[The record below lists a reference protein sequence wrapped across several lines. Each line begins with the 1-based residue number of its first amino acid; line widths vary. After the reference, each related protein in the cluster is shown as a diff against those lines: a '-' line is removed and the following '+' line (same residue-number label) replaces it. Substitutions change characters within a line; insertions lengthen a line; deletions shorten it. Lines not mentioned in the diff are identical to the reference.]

1 MRLVFYTGKGGVGK
15 TTTAAATAAYAAA
28 CGRRTL
34 VLSADPAHSL
44 GDVLGVRLDQ
54 KTTTP
59 LRVAPGL
66 DALEVDSRATLDP
79 HWGAIRDYL
88 VSLFRHQGIEGVV
101 ADELA
106 LLPGAEEVAALLA
119 VEEATRAGDYDLCI
133 VDCAPTGSTLR
144 LVTLPEVASRA
155 VKLLLRV
162 QRAVATLVSPVARV
176 VVPVPLPGPEVFRDL
191 DRMLYERLAK
201 LRERLLEADTSVR
214 IVVTPERMVIDEA
227 LRAHT
232 DLALFELACDAVV
245 MNRLYPAE
253 AAAEA
258 FFEGWGR
265 LQEERLAEVEESF
278 APLPVLR
285 APLAREEV
293 VGVAAA
299 DGQRQVDQPVVGELR
314 MQGDIEQAALAR
326 GEQRRQAG
334 HGHRV
339 KLAVAEPAQAPVA
352 LGHQG
357 RAVRQPG
364 DGPGV
369 AEALDHHLGTPAG
382 GLRDVAADRRRRSS
396 GANPG
401 KEGERRESAEQALAR
416 HAGSTGPPSS
426 RPRAWRS
433 APPPWLR
440 ACRSAPAGRRR

>member
-15 TTTAAATAAYAAA
+15 TTTAAATAAHAAVR
-28 CGRRTL
+28 GHRTL

-44 GDVLGVRLDQ
+44 GDVLGVSLDREG
-54 KTTTP
+54 TTP
-59 LRVAPGL
+59 VRAAPRL
-66 DALEVDSRATLDP
+66 AALEVDARATLDP

-119 VEEATRAGDYDLCI
+119 VEEAARDGAYDLCI

-191 DRMLYERLAK
+191 DRMLYDRLAH
-201 LRERLLEADTSVR
+201 LRERLLDAATSVR

-232 DLALFELACDAVV
+232 DLALFELGCDAVV
-245 MNRLYPAE
+245 MNRLFPAE

-265 LQEERLAEVEESF
+265 LQEERLAEVEDAF

-293 VGVAAA
+293 VGVEALAAHGAAIFA
-299 DGQRQVDQPVVGELR
+299 DTDPASRLCTAPRLRFARGAKGEQCVVLPLPHARKDALDVAKLDDALYVRAGNRRRTIPLPR
-314 MQGDIEQAALAR
+314 KLAALALV
-326 GEQRRQAG
+326 GAKLDAG
-334 HGHRV
+334 V
-339 KLAVAEPAQAPVA
+339 LT
-352 LGHQG
+352 
-357 RAVRQPG
+357 VR
-364 DGPGV
+364 
-369 AEALDHHLGTPAG
+369 LGTP
-382 GLRDVAADRRRRSS
+382 R
-396 GANPG
+396 
-401 KEGERRESAEQALAR
+401 
-416 HAGSTGPPSS
+416 
-426 RPRAWRS
+426 
-433 APPPWLR
+433 
-440 ACRSAPAGRRR
+440 

>member
-1 MRLVFYTGKGGVGK
+1 VRLVFYTGKGGVGK
-15 TTTAAATAAYAAA
+15 TTTAAATAAHAAVR
-28 CGRRTL
+28 GHRTL

-119 VEEATRAGDYDLCI
+119 VEEATRTGDYDLCI

-253 AAAEA
+253 AAAEE

-293 VGVAAA
+293 VGVAALAAHGAAIFGAA
-299 DGQRQVDQPVVGELR
+299 DPAAVLCVVPRLRFARGKGEYRVELPLPHAR
-314 MQGDIEQAALAR
+314 KDALDVAKLDDALLVRVGNRRRSIPLPRKLAALALV
-326 GEQRRQAG
+326 GAKLDAG
-334 HGHRV
+334 V
-339 KLAVAEPAQAPVA
+339 LT
-352 LGHQG
+352 
-357 RAVRQPG
+357 VR
-364 DGPGV
+364 
-369 AEALDHHLGTPAG
+369 LGTP
-382 GLRDVAADRRRRSS
+382 R
-396 GANPG
+396 
-401 KEGERRESAEQALAR
+401 
-416 HAGSTGPPSS
+416 
-426 RPRAWRS
+426 
-433 APPPWLR
+433 
-440 ACRSAPAGRRR
+440 

>member
-15 TTTAAATAAYAAA
+15 TTTAAATAAHAAA
-28 CGRRTL
+28 RGHRTL

-44 GDVLGVRLDQ
+44 GDVLGVALGQ
-54 KTTTP
+54 KSTVP
-59 LRVAPGL
+59 VHVAPCL
-66 DALEVDSRATLDP
+66 DALEVDSRATLEP

-119 VEEATRAGDYDLCI
+119 VEDAARAGDYDLCI

-176 VVPVPLPGPEVFRDL
+176 VVPVPLPGPEVFRDI
-191 DRMLYERLAK
+191 DRMLYARLSK
-201 LRERLLEADTSVR
+201 LRERLLDDQASVR

-245 MNRLYPAE
+245 MNRLFPAE

-258 FFEGWGR
+258 FFESWGR
-265 LQEERLAEVEESF
+265 VQEGRLAEVEESF

-293 VGVAAA
+293 VGVEALAAHGA
-299 DGQRQVDQPVVGELR
+299 AIFAGVDPAGVLCTAPRLRFTRGKGEMRVELPLPHAR
-314 MQGDIEQAALAR
+314 KDALDVAKLDDALFVRTGNRRRAIPLPRKLAALALL
-326 GEQRRQAG
+326 GAKLDAG
-334 HGHRV
+334 V
-339 KLAVAEPAQAPVA
+339 LT
-352 LGHQG
+352 
-357 RAVRQPG
+357 VR
-364 DGPGV
+364 
-369 AEALDHHLGTPAG
+369 LGTP
-382 GLRDVAADRRRRSS
+382 R
-396 GANPG
+396 
-401 KEGERRESAEQALAR
+401 
-416 HAGSTGPPSS
+416 
-426 RPRAWRS
+426 
-433 APPPWLR
+433 
-440 ACRSAPAGRRR
+440 

>member
-1 MRLVFYTGKGGVGK
+1 VRLVFYTGKGGVGK

-28 CGRRTL
+28 CGHRTL
-34 VLSADPAHSL
+34 VLSADPAHSI

-59 LRVAPGL
+59 VRVAPGL
-66 DALEVDSRATLDP
+66 DALEVDSRATLEP

-119 VEEATRAGDYDLCI
+119 VEAAARAGEYDLCI

-191 DRMLYERLAK
+191 DRMLYERLSK
-201 LRERLLEADTSVR
+201 LRERLLDASTSVR

-253 AAAEA
+253 AAAEE

-293 VGVAAA
+293 VGVEALAAHGAAIFA
-299 DGQRQVDQPVVGELR
+299 DVDPAALLCVAPRLRFARGKGEYRVELPLPHAR
-314 MQGDIEQAALAR
+314 KDALDVAKLDDALLVRTGNRRRSIPLPRKLAALALI
-326 GEQRRQAG
+326 GAKLDAG
-334 HGHRV
+334 V
-339 KLAVAEPAQAPVA
+339 LT
-352 LGHQG
+352 
-357 RAVRQPG
+357 VR
-364 DGPGV
+364 
-369 AEALDHHLGTPAG
+369 LGTP
-382 GLRDVAADRRRRSS
+382 R
-396 GANPG
+396 
-401 KEGERRESAEQALAR
+401 
-416 HAGSTGPPSS
+416 
-426 RPRAWRS
+426 
-433 APPPWLR
+433 
-440 ACRSAPAGRRR
+440 

>member
-88 VSLFRHQGIEGVV
+88 VSLFRHQGI
-101 ADELA
+101 
-106 LLPGAEEVAALLA
+106 
-119 VEEATRAGDYDLCI
+119 YDLCI

-176 VVPVPLPGPEVFRDL
+176 VVPVPLPGPEVFRDI

-258 FFEGWGR
+258 FFESWGR

-293 VGVAAA
+293 VGVAALAAHGAAIFA
-299 DGQRQVDQPVVGELR
+299 DADPAAVLCVAPRLRFARGKGEYRVELPLPHAR
-314 MQGDIEQAALAR
+314 KDALDVAKLDDALLVRTGNRRRAIPLPRKLAALALV
-326 GEQRRQAG
+326 GAKLDAG
-334 HGHRV
+334 V
-339 KLAVAEPAQAPVA
+339 LT
-352 LGHQG
+352 
-357 RAVRQPG
+357 VR
-364 DGPGV
+364 
-369 AEALDHHLGTPAG
+369 LGTP
-382 GLRDVAADRRRRSS
+382 R
-396 GANPG
+396 
-401 KEGERRESAEQALAR
+401 
-416 HAGSTGPPSS
+416 
-426 RPRAWRS
+426 
-433 APPPWLR
+433 
-440 ACRSAPAGRRR
+440 